1 MLLVLQQSI
10 NLQLQ
15 ELNISKDLS
24 ADGYLN
30 APDFVADTNYTKL
43 IGKLMRKSRK
53 GFQPMSRAVLFEP
66 LNQYIKKMVFP
77 HYGISKG

>member
-1 MLLVLQQSI
+1 MSYTCQKSKYAIGVTATPI

-15 ELNISKDLS
+15 ELNNIMKDLS

-53 GFQPMSRAVLFEP
+53 DFSQ
-66 LNQYIKKMVFP
+66 
-77 HYGISKG
+77 